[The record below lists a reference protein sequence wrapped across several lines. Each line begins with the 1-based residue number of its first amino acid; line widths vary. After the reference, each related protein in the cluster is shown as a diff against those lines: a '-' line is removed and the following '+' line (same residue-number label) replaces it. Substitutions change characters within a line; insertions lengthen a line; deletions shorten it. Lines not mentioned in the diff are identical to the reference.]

1 MEEDRTMI
9 LAGEIGATRTRLA
22 AFDSDGNTL
31 NKVVE
36 KIYMSQQE
44 TGLPDII
51 STFVKSEGI
60 PVHSACF
67 GVAGPVRAG
76 RSKISNLL
84 WTIDARELSAQL
96 RLGSVGLINDLE
108 AYAYGIDA
116 LESRDFVTLS
126 EGVEDAEGNRV
137 VISARTGLGIAG

>member
-51 STFVKSEGI
+51 SNFVKSEGI

-67 GVAGPVRAG
+67 GVAGPVRGG
-76 RSKISNLL
+76 RCKISNLP
-84 WTIDARELSAQL
+84 WTIDSGELAQQL
-96 RLGSVGLINDLE
+96 RLDTVGLINDLE
-108 AYAYGIDA
+108 AYAYGVDA
-116 LESRDFVTLS
+116 LESKDLVTLRDGS
-126 EGVEDAEGNRV
+126 EHAEGNRA
-137 VISARTGLGIAG
+137 VISART